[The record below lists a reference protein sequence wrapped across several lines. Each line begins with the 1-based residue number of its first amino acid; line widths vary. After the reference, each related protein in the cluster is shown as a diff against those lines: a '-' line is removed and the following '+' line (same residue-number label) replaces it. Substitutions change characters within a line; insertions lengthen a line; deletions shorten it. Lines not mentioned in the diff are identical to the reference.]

1 MSFEIADV
9 LKRIGKG
16 DETALAV
23 LFAEYGQHVYS
34 MVYRVLQ
41 NNALAQEVT
50 QDTFL
55 KIWKNPRAWDASKG
69 QFSSWL
75 LTTARYTA
83 IDRLRYETRRTGK
96 NMPLHDEI
104 MAEVDG
110 DEPLSVDPQRLHAVL
125 GHLPDEQRILIEL
138 AYFKGMKHS
147 ELANSLNLPL
157 GTVKTRLR
165 LGLQKL
171 RHLLTNESQ

>member
-1 MSFEIADV
+1 MS
-9 LKRIGKG
+9 
-16 DETALAV
+16 DETATLLRRIAEGDEVSLAK
-23 LFAEYGQHVYS
+23 LFADYGTKVYS
-34 MVYRVLQ
+34 LVHRVLQ
-41 NNALAQEVT
+41 NDALAQEVT

-55 KIWKNPRAWDASKG
+55 KVWQNPQAWDASKG

-83 IDRLRYETRRTGK
+83 IDRLRYEMRRSGK
-96 NMPLHDEI
+96 NTELHEDI
-104 MAEVDG
+104 AHDT
-110 DEPLSVDPQRLHAVL
+110 DDDL
-125 GHLPDEQRILIEL
+125 LPTFDRNQLQIILNQLPHEQRTIIEL

-147 ELANSLNLPL
+147 ELASSLNLPL

-171 RHLLTNESQ
+171 RVLLTDES

>member
-1 MSFEIADV
+1 MSDEIAR
-9 LKRIGKG
+9 LLRGMAEG
-16 DETALAV
+16 DEASLAR
-23 LFAEYGQHVYS
+23 LFAEYGTRVYS
-34 MVYRVLQ
+34 FVHRILQ
-41 NNALAQEVT
+41 NDALAQEVT

-55 KIWKNPRAWDASKG
+55 KVWQNPRAWDATKG

-83 IDRLRYETRRTGK
+83 IDRLRHEMRRTGK
-96 NMPLHDEI
+96 NIELNEQVADDTDED
-104 MAEVDG
+104 ALPTVDS
-110 DEPLSVDPQRLHAVL
+110 DHLHAVL
-125 GHLPDEQRILIEL
+125 KQLPHEQHTVIEL

-147 ELANSLNLPL
+147 ELATALDLPL

-171 RHLLTNESQ
+171 RVLLTDKS